1 MRATYD
7 LVVVGGGI
15 VGMASALALLR
26 RRPALK
32 LAVLEAEARLA
43 LHQSGRNSGVIH
55 SGLYYKPGSLKARTC
70 TEGREAMFRFCAE
83 EGIPHRRCGKLVVA
97 TREEEIPALEELE
110 RRGRAN
116 GLEGLERLG
125 PREIREVEPEARG
138 LDGLWVPQ
146 TGVVDF
152 AAVTRALAR
161 RVEEAGGEV
170 RTGARVTAVAR
181 RSGGLLLATA
191 AGEVECAHLVGCAGL
206 GSDRLA
212 RRCGLQPEVR
222 ILPFRGDYYELVPA
236 SRERVRGLIYPVPDP
251 ELPFLGVH
259 LTRTIDDRVEAG
271 PNAVLSLAREGY
283 RRLAFSLQDAWEIA
297 AYPGTWRLLARYWR
311 AAAGEV
317 RRSFSRRLFARDLA
331 RLVPALTAA
340 DVEPAGCGIR
350 AQAVDRRGRLV
361 DDFHVLEGETSLHV
375 LNAPSPA
382 ATASLA
388 IGRTIA
394 ERAAARFGL

>member
-1 MRATYD
+1 
-7 LVVVGGGI
+7 
-15 VGMASALALLR
+15 
-26 RRPALK
+26 
-32 LAVLEAEARLA
+32 
-43 LHQSGRNSGVIH
+43 
-55 SGLYYKPGSLKARTC
+55 
-70 TEGREAMFRFCAE
+70 
-83 EGIPHRRCGKLVVA
+83 
-97 TREEEIPALEELE
+97 
-110 RRGRAN
+110 
-116 GLEGLERLG
+116 
-125 PREIREVEPEARG
+125 
-138 LDGLWVPQ
+138 
-146 TGVVDF
+146 
-152 AAVTRALAR
+152 
-161 RVEEAGGEV
+161 
-170 RTGARVTAVAR
+170 
-181 RSGGLLLATA
+181 
-191 AGEVECAHLVGCAGL
+191 VGCAGL

-212 RRCGLQPEVR
+212 RRCGLEPEVR

-283 RRLAFSLQDAWEIA
+283 RRLAFSFRDAREIA
-297 AYPGTWRLLARYWR
+297 AFPGTWRLLARYGR
-311 AAAGEV
+311 AAAREL
-317 RRSFSRRLFARDLA
+317 RRSFSRRAFARDLA

-361 DDFHVLEGETSLHV
+361 DDFHVLEGEASLHV

-388 IGRTIA
+388 IGRAIA